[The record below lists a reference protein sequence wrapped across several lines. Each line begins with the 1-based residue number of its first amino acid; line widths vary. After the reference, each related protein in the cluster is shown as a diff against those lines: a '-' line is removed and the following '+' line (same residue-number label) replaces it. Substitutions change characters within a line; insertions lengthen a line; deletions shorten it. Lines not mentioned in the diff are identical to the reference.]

1 MNSAHA
7 GSPQSAPRLCL
18 PNFSACELKALCKA
32 RDRIPIGCLQIPGQ
46 SQPPAESA
54 THSQAL
60 LDHRKAL
67 PLESSWLHPEML
79 LHHFPGLWCCHI
91 FPTHGA
97 CHQPSPLAMPRQLHQ
112 NTSLPL
118 KPWPDTTHCW
128 RNARALHRSMK
139 KQGMLSSS
147 EAKVTK

>member
-1 MNSAHA
+1 MLVHPKVLPDFLLAKLFI
-7 GSPQSAPRLCL
+7 SP
-18 PNFSACELKALCKA
+18 CELKALCKA
-32 RDRIPIGCLQIPGQ
+32 RDRIPSAACNPG
-46 SQPPAESA
+46 PEPAEPA

-97 CHQPSPLAMPRQLHQ
+97 CHQPSPHAMPRQLHQ

-128 RNARALHRSMK
+128 RNARALHTSMK

-147 EAKVTK
+147 EAKETK